1 VTNPTFDL
9 QSHSIHSDGALPA
22 REVVQRAAQAGVELL
37 ALSDHDTVDGVDE
50 ALATAAGIGGIE
62 VVPAVEIS
70 SVQAEYEDL
79 HILGYRIDHH
89 DEHLQEQ
96 LKLYRGDREA
106 RAGRMQ
112 HALEELGWQI
122 DESVLQQR
130 ARAGKPI
137 GRPHLSQ
144 AAFNHPANR
153 DRIEEEGFETFSDL
167 LVAYLIP
174 GAPAYRART
183 FPTVQ
188 EAIDLIHAA
197 GGVAIW
203 AHPFWDIKADPAV
216 LDTVDRFTEMG
227 IDGVEV
233 FYVAHT
239 KEQTLLLADHC
250 ERSGLLMTGSADF
263 HGPEHSHFSAF
274 RAFDLHGRTPR
285 LGPIQSAAS
294 R

>member
-1 VTNPTFDL
+1 MTSPTFDL

-22 REVVQRAAQAGVELL
+22 HEVVELAAQAGVELL

-50 ALATAAGIGGIE
+50 ALETAARLGTLR

-79 HILGYRIDHH
+79 HILGYGIDHA
-89 DEHLQEQ
+89 DEHLRAQ
-96 LKLYRGDREA
+96 LKTYRGDRETRAA
-106 RAGRMQ
+106 RMKQ
-112 HALEELGWQI
+112 ALEELGWAI
-122 DESVLQQR
+122 DDTVLEQR
-130 ARAGKPI
+130 RAAGKPI

-144 AAFNHPANR
+144 AAFGHPANR
-153 DRIEEEGFETFSDL
+153 EKIEEEGFTSFSDL

-174 GAPAYRART
+174 GRPAYRART

-203 AHPFWDIKADPAV
+203 AHPFWDIDADPAV
-216 LDTVDRFTEMG
+216 LATVDRFADMG

-239 KEQTLLLADHC
+239 REQTLLLADHC
-250 ERSGLLMTGSADF
+250 EARGLLMTGSADF
-263 HGPEHSHFSAF
+263 HGPDHKHFAAF
-274 RAFDLHGRTPR
+274 RAFELHGREPR
-285 LGPIQSAAS
+285 LGPIAAA
-294 R
+294 

>member
-1 VTNPTFDL
+1 MSPPTFDL

-22 REVVQRAAQAGVELL
+22 REVVERAAAAGVELL

-50 ALATAAGIGGIE
+50 ALETAARVGIK

-70 SVQAEYEDL
+70 SVQEEYEDL
-79 HILGYRIDHH
+79 HILGYGIDHH
-89 DEHLQEQ
+89 DEHLRTE
-96 LKLYRGDREA
+96 LARYRGDREA
-106 RAGRMQ
+106 RAARMQ
-112 HALEELGWQI
+112 AALEELGWEI
-122 DESVLQQR
+122 DTSVLEQR

-144 AAFNHPANR
+144 AAFNHPANAQ
-153 DRIEEEGFETFSDL
+153 RIADEGFATFSDL

-188 EAIDLIHAA
+188 EAIDLVHAA
-197 GGVAIW
+197 GGVAVW

-216 LDTVDRFTEMG
+216 LATVDRFVELG
-227 IDGVEV
+227 IDGIEV

-239 KEQTLLLADHC
+239 REQTLLLADHC
-250 ERSGLLMTGSADF
+250 TERGLLMTGSADF
-263 HGPEHSHFSAF
+263 HGPDHAHFAQF
-274 RAFDLHGRTPR
+274 RAFELHGREPR
-285 LGPIQSAAS
+285 LGPIADG
-294 R
+294 